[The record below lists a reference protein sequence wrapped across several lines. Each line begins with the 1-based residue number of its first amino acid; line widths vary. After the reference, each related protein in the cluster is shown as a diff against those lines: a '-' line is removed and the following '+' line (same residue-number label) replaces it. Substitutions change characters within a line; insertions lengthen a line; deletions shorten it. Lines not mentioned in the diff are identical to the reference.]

1 MVTRSCH
8 RWSRF
13 IAIASVATA
22 VSFEGARGQSIAAD
36 QTIVRVGD
44 YVEQYYSRVQS
55 IIADE
60 AVTVQRLNRDR
71 SMDGFARRLVYEL
84 RLEWDPTVEG
94 DKSPANVTRQLIS
107 VNGRPPR
114 KGDKPECM
122 DPRGVSP
129 EPLAFL
135 LPSRQHK
142 YAFTAAGIGRVE
154 GREAL
159 MVDYKPL
166 DQGKP
171 VVEWTDEC
179 VSVDAPG
186 RFRGRLWTD
195 RESGA
200 VIRLDEQLV
209 GMVDLPIPR
218 KHQRFSS
225 SLYLTLERAEMSI
238 RYRPV
243 TFSDP
248 DETLMLPAEIVSSS
262 MWQYGGS
269 PGNRITQSFS
279 NYRRFVTGGR
289 IVR

>member
-13 IAIASVATA
+13 LAIASVATA
-22 VSFEGARGQSIAAD
+22 VSFDGTSGQSIAAD

-44 YVEQYYSRVQS
+44 YVEEYYSRAQS

-71 SMDGFARRLVYEL
+71 TMEGFARRLVYEL

-94 DKSPANVTRQLIS
+94 DQSPANVTRQLIS

-122 DPRGVSP
+122 DPRSVSP

-166 DQGKP
+166 DAGKP

-195 RESGA
+195 RETGA

-218 KHQRFSS
+218 KHARFSS

-243 TFSDP
+243 TFRDP